1 MHEWALA
8 EGVISTALEVAER
21 EGLNE
26 ITAIKIKM
34 GELQQIDLEIF
45 ELALREIRQ
54 SQMSMVT
61 NATAELEKEAAV
73 LKCRVCEREW
83 AFGDAPLADEERES
97 IHFLPEI
104 AHTYITCPECKSPD
118 FQFVKGRGVWIDSI
132 VGR

>member
-8 EGVISTALEVAER
+8 QGVISTALEMAER

-45 ELALREIRQ
+45 ELALTEIRQ
-54 SQMSMVT
+54 SQMPIVA
-61 NATAELEKEAAV
+61 NARTELEREAAV
-73 LKCRVCEREW
+73 LKCRVCWREW
-83 AFGDAPLADEERES
+83 AFADAILDEDEREF
-97 IHFLPEI
+97 IHFLPEM
-104 AHTYITCPECKSPD
+104 AHTYIACPQCKSPD